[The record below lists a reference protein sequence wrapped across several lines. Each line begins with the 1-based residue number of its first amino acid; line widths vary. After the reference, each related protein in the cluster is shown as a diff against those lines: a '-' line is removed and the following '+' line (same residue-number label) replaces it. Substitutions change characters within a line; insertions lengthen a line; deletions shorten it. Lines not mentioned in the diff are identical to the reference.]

1 MISVFASFIKPSSL
15 CLWLKVETAAAMIL
29 AEQNV
34 AAEKS
39 GLATSKKGLTL
50 KDLLP
55 QTSHCNAKLRKDA
68 LNGLKDLLK
77 NHPAELQSHKYA
89 IIQKL
94 RERIMD
100 DDSLVRDAL
109 YQLFESVILPA
120 CKNDNQSPMV
130 SLLMPYI
137 SCAMAH
143 SSVEC
148 YISQLLPLMFLAT
161 TFPDISMCYLL
172 QILENYKDNKHK
184 LTYFLLIFTRNRN
197 FLFPSIYRFCFFLL
211 NLRAHTMAKGFLDTG
226 QSPSHNLGQGSTHTT
241 LDQNV
246 KLVKIITE
254 SKTSSVSQ

>member
-1 MISVFASFIKPSSL
+1 
-15 CLWLKVETAAAMIL
+15 MIL

-68 LNGLKDLLK
+68 LHGLKDLLK

-100 DDSLVRDAL
+100 DDSL
-109 YQLFESVILPA
+109 
-120 CKNDNQSPMV
+120 DNQSPMV

-143 SSVEC
+143 SSVGVRSMASKFEKV
-148 YISQLLPLMFLAT
+148 T
-161 TFPDISMCYLL
+161 T
-172 QILENYKDNKHK
+172 
-184 LTYFLLIFTRNRN
+184 
-197 FLFPSIYRFCFFLL
+197 
-211 NLRAHTMAKGFLDTG
+211 
-226 QSPSHNLGQGSTHTT
+226 
-241 LDQNV
+241 
-246 KLVKIITE
+246 
-254 SKTSSVSQ
+254 

>member
-143 SSVEC
+143 SSVGVRWMASKFEK
-148 YISQLLPLMFLAT
+148 
-161 TFPDISMCYLL
+161 
-172 QILENYKDNKHK
+172 ILENYKDNKHK
-184 LTYFLLIFTRNRN
+184 
-197 FLFPSIYRFCFFLL
+197 FCFFLL